1 MDYKHSQLI
10 AIASARST
18 NSYVLCIQINSIL
31 YLDPYAKHLFVPM
44 PSSCANATPYL
55 CPRICLRRRFC
66 PCPSMP
72 LLVSMPVP
80 NESPYLMPIQM
91 HMCNAQCL
99 FPCRCY
105 AISNICGY
113 VSHRHLLLFFLMIHH
128 IFGYSLLHMNNE
140 WLLINHVFVIILPM
154 HMPITLSTP
163 RPMPLHMPMP
173 LPMPLLILK
182 PLTK

>member
-18 NSYVLCIQINSIL
+18 NSYELCIQINSIL

-44 PSSCANATPYL
+44 PSSCTNATPYL
-55 CPRICLRRRFC
+55 CPRICLRRRLC

-99 FPCRCY
+99 VPCRCPCNFKY
-105 AISNICGY
+105 LWLRITSSPVTIFHND
-113 VSHRHLLLFFLMIHH
+113 SLFFW
-128 IFGYSLLHMNNE
+128 IF
-140 WLLINHVFVIILPM
+140 II
-154 HMPITLSTP
+154 TYEQ
-163 RPMPLHMPMP
+163 
-173 LPMPLLILK
+173 
-182 PLTK
+182 

>member
-1 MDYKHSQLI
+1 
-10 AIASARST
+10 
-18 NSYVLCIQINSIL
+18 
-31 YLDPYAKHLFVPM
+31 M

-55 CPRICLRRRFC
+55 CPRICLRRRLC

-182 PLTK
+182 PLTKLSRLFFLATYFANPHRSATVQFETLLTMFVF